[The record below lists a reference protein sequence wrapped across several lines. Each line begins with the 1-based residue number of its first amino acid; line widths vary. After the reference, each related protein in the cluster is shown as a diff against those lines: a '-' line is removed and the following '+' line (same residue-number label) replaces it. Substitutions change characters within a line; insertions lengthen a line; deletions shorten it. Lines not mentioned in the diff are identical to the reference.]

1 MNSITKQQN
10 AAIHYRDISAS
21 VDITVRQLNL
31 SFAEDI
37 PEFWFADNPLLTCF
51 LTALSA
57 AFPEGERQ
65 FIYSV
70 RNYQSQIKDPVL
82 LKQVRA
88 FIGQEAHHGK
98 EHDALNDMMQRK
110 GYPVQRIYAR
120 FRKMNRMMQ
129 SRFSTAH
136 QLASTVCME
145 HLTAIL
151 ADYFI
156 STAPQDLALF
166 APQLR
171 KLWAWH
177 AIEETEHK
185 AVAFEVYQTL
195 VNRPYFLRLAML
207 ETTFFFVL
215 VSGRGTLE
223 LLKSSGQQGNLQSW
237 QRGLSFLFGRRGL
250 VAKVSRPYLDFF
262 APNFHP
268 WQHDNRQQ
276 MALLKRAYLNE

>member
-1 MNSITKQQN
+1 MNNIMKNLHSSVN
-10 AAIHYRDISAS
+10 YRAISAS

-31 SFAEDI
+31 SFNDDI
-37 PEFWFADNPLLTCF
+37 TEFWFDGNPLLTCF

-65 FIYSV
+65 FIHSV
-70 RNYQSQIKDPVL
+70 RNYQNQITDPLL

-98 EHDALNDMMQRK
+98 EHDSLNNMMQRK
-110 GYPVQRIYAR
+110 GYPMQRIDAR
-120 FRKMNRMMQ
+120 FRKMNHMMQ
-129 SRFSTAH
+129 SHFSAAH

-166 APQLR
+166 DPQLR

-195 VNRPYFLRLAML
+195 VQRPYFLRLVML

-215 VSGRGTLE
+215 VSSRGTLE
-223 LLKSSGQQGNLQSW
+223 LLKASGQKANVQSW
-237 QRGLSFLFGRRGL
+237 RRGLSFLFGGQGL

-262 APNFHP
+262 RPGFHP
-268 WQHDNRQQ
+268 WQHDNRERLVQ
-276 MALLKRAYLNE
+276 LKREYLGE

>member
-1 MNSITKQQN
+1 MNSITQQAN
-10 AAIHYRDISAS
+10 PAENYREISAS
-21 VDITVRQLNL
+21 VGIQVRQLNL
-31 SFAEDI
+31 VFTDDVA
-37 PEFWFADNPLLTCF
+37 EFWFDNNPLLSCF

-82 LKQVRA
+82 LQQVRA

-98 EHDALNDMMQRK
+98 EHDALNNLMQRK

-129 SRFSTAH
+129 SRFSAAH

-156 STAPQDLALF
+156 STAPDDLKLF

-195 VNRPYFLRLAML
+195 VQRPYFLRLVML

-215 VSGRGTLE
+215 VSSRGTLE
-223 LLKSSGQQGNLQSW
+223 LLKASGQKANLQSW
-237 QRGLSFLFGRRGL
+237 QRGLCFLFGRQGL
-250 VAKVSRPYLDFF
+250 VVSISQPYLDFF
-262 APNFHP
+262 KPDFHP
-268 WQHDNRQQ
+268 WQHDNRAPL
-276 MALLKRAYLNE
+276 ALLKREYLNE

>member
-1 MNSITKQQN
+1 MDSIVKHLN
-10 AAIHYRDISAS
+10 PVVNYRDISAS
-21 VDITVRQLNL
+21 VDIVVRQLNL
-31 SFAEDI
+31 SFTDDI
-37 PEFWFADNPLLTCF
+37 TEFWFDNNPLLTCF
-51 LTALSA
+51 LSALSA

-70 RNYQSQIKDPVL
+70 RHYQNQISDPVL

-129 SRFSTAH
+129 SRFSAAH

-151 ADYFI
+151 VDYFI
-156 STAPQDLALF
+156 STAPADLALF
-166 APQLR
+166 DPLLR

-195 VNRPYFLRLAML
+195 VQRPYFLRLVML

-215 VSGRGTLE
+215 VSSRGTLE
-223 LLKSSGQQGNLQSW
+223 LLKASGQQGNLKSW
-237 QRGLSFLFGRRGL
+237 LCGLSFLFGRQGL
-250 VAKVSRPYLDFF
+250 LAKVSRPYLDFF
-262 APNFHP
+262 ALDFHP
-268 WQHDNRQQ
+268 WQHDNRTQL
-276 MALLKRAYLNE
+276 ALLKREYLNE

>member
-1 MNSITKQQN
+1 MNSTAKPLYPVT
-10 AAIHYRDISAS
+10 HYRDISAS
-21 VDITVRQLNL
+21 VAITVRQLNL
-31 SFAEDI
+31 SFADEV
-37 PEFWFADNPLLTCF
+37 PEFWFDNNPWLTSF
-51 LTALSA
+51 MTALSC

-70 RNYQSQIKDPVL
+70 RAYQHQITDPVL

-98 EHDALNDMMQRK
+98 EHDALNDMMQHK

-129 SRFSTAH
+129 SQFSAAH

-156 STAPQDLALF
+156 SKAPQDLSLF

-171 KLWAWH
+171 QIWAWH

-185 AVAFEVYQTL
+185 AVAYEVYQTL
-195 VNRPYFLRLAML
+195 VQRPYFLRLVML
-207 ETTFFFVL
+207 ETTFFFL
-215 VSGRGTLE
+215 LISSRGTLE
-223 LLKSSGQQGNLQSW
+223 MLKASGQLRNVKSW
-237 QRGLSFLFGRRGL
+237 RRGLGFLFGRNGL
-250 VAKVSRPYLDFF
+250 VRRISSDYADFF
-262 APNFHP
+262 RPDFHP
-268 WQHDNRQQ
+268 WQHDNREQL
-276 MALLKRAYLNE
+276 ARLKREYLNE